1 MNSTSNF
8 HTENDEASKQN
19 VARLVRE
26 AISQVPPLSGI
37 TMEVEEKGIYSYQ
50 ISNQFWW
57 KVPII
62 PHPFPARLFPLYE
75 VMAEV
80 EEWLR
85 DKNVNNII
93 LFAGDF
99 TEEASAV
106 AV

>member
-1 MNSTSNF
+1 MSNMSNF
-8 HTENDEASKQN
+8 HSKHDEAGKQK

-26 AISQVPPLSGI
+26 AITQVPPLTG
-37 TMEVEEKGIYSYQ
+37 TTLDVNEKGIWSYH
-50 ISNQFWW
+50 IGNQFWW

-62 PHPFPARLFPLYE
+62 PHPFPTRLFPLYE
-75 VMAEV
+75 VIAEI
-80 EEWLR
+80 EERLQS
-85 DKNVNNII
+85 DNHNII